1 MILCPSTAE
10 AGAAPAPR
18 PRSHVARRVG
28 RDLAVHVVA
37 EAFRIA
43 IEDLDHY
50 DDARGS
56 ERAWLFDIATNLVR
70 RHWRTETGRLAA
82 MGRYGATQV
91 PAGDPLLCD
100 FGNQPRP
107 IRTKGPSTMN
117 EIKIPDWN
125 EGGVIVMASLGR
137 RRADPALH
145 WVRTPSVQRPDSL
158 LHRTAFYRISRNLV
172 GVARYL
178 VLGLIT

>member
-28 RDLAVHVVA
+28 RDLAADVVA

-56 ERAWLFDIATNLVR
+56 ERAWLFGIATNLVR